1 MATSQASDA
10 STRLRAKRQALNKS
24 LQRRRAR
31 IRELE
36 ARISL
41 IRKEMAEAHR
51 ALDAVDVQALE
62 RRPLNRDEL
71 RVLKG
76 ARRAGEQL
84 YINQP
89 SRALRLLLRAR
100 YIRLEAHGRSGAWY
114 RLTKKGEQKVRS
126 NDRRK
131 G

>member
-1 MATSQASDA
+1 MATYPVSDV
-10 STRLRAKRQALNKS
+10 SVRLRAKRQALNKS
-24 LQRRRAR
+24 LQRRRTR
-31 IRELE
+31 IQELE

-41 IRKEMAEAHR
+41 LRKEMAEAHR
-51 ALDAVDVQALE
+51 ALALVEVEALE
-62 RRPLNRDEL
+62 HRQLNRDEL

-89 SRALRLLLRAR
+89 SRALRLLLEAK
-100 YIRLEAHGRSGAWY
+100 YLRLEAQGRRGSWY

-126 NDRRK
+126 DDRRK